1 MMTHRGDDPSRGKY
15 LASGQDW
22 HPICINVDAIMRPN
36 PYAGPKFMSKIEPK
50 TLQSSP
56 PKMAGAAAPS
66 RGETAADAAFAA
78 LFGGVMLAEKMAN
91 GPAKSDPVP
100 DPMPMASVE
109 NGQFDQQP
117 HDEMPSIT
125 VPLNMK
131 FSEDTA
137 EASDDDAAALAE
149 DLAEIIA
156 PAGLVAADPQ
166 PAQGLRGR
174 TASAG
179 EIAAKRPS
187 SPIAPMAYEGDSD
200 GDVDIEV
207 NHAGT
212 KVNPALPRAASASQT
227 ASRSAA
233 HPAATHHAAT
243 YPAATYPAATYKADT
258 APVSLTSAKTDAA
271 PREQVDSEARPV
283 ASSKITD
290 GVPDG
295 KSSAVMRGQDLKSK
309 IDAEITAR
317 LDAKVSGEKAGGGD
331 QLDQFKMRQTLA
343 DSALDGTGNSV
354 TKGGKAAD
362 LVSVNSVPRSP
373 AAMMVDD
380 ARLTPTSSPT
390 APVVASAALTDS
402 GQFSGQSSGGQSNG
416 SGSNSGH
423 AGTASATTQ
432 ANLIELLDTAQ
443 DNWTEMLL
451 QRVKKGLSG
460 GKDAIEFQL
469 TPRSLGKLKISLSMQ
484 NDQTSLKIQTETA
497 AAASLLGESEA
508 KLAQMMETS
517 GLRLAGLTSDH
528 NPRFGDDG
536 ANHRGQ
542 QQAGASDKGGHGDQQ
557 DETSA
562 ARVEESTTGSSE
574 NLINIQA

>member
-1 MMTHRGDDPSRGKY
+1 
-15 LASGQDW
+15 
-22 HPICINVDAIMRPN
+22 
-36 PYAGPKFMSKIEPK
+36 
-50 TLQSSP
+50 
-56 PKMAGAAAPS
+56 
-66 RGETAADAAFAA
+66 
-78 LFGGVMLAEKMAN
+78 
-91 GPAKSDPVP
+91 
-100 DPMPMASVE
+100 
-109 NGQFDQQP
+109 
-117 HDEMPSIT
+117 
-125 VPLNMK
+125 
-131 FSEDTA
+131 
-137 EASDDDAAALAE
+137 
-149 DLAEIIA
+149 
-156 PAGLVAADPQ
+156 
-166 PAQGLRGR
+166 
-174 TASAG
+174 
-179 EIAAKRPS
+179 
-187 SPIAPMAYEGDSD
+187 
-200 GDVDIEV
+200 
-207 NHAGT
+207 
-212 KVNPALPRAASASQT
+212 
-227 ASRSAA
+227 
-233 HPAATHHAAT
+233 
-243 YPAATYPAATYKADT
+243 
-258 APVSLTSAKTDAA
+258 
-271 PREQVDSEARPV
+271 
-283 ASSKITD
+283 
-290 GVPDG
+290 
-295 KSSAVMRGQDLKSK
+295 MRGQDLKSK

-343 DSALDGTGNSV
+343 DSVLDGTANSL

-362 LVSVNSVPRSP
+362 LLSVNPVPRSP
-373 AAMMVDD
+373 AAMMVDNS
-380 ARLTPTSSPT
+380 RLTPTSSPT

-542 QQAGASDKGGHGDQQ
+542 QQAGASDKGDHGDQQ

-562 ARVEESTTGSSE
+562 ARAEESTTGSSE

>member
-1 MMTHRGDDPSRGKY
+1 MMTHRDDDRSRGKY

-78 LFGGVMLAEKMAN
+78 LFGGVMLAEKASN

-100 DPMPMASVE
+100 DPMPVASVE

-125 VPLNMK
+125 VPLKIK

-137 EASDDDAAALAE
+137 EASDDDAASLTE
-149 DLAEIIA
+149 DVAEIIA

-233 HPAATHHAAT
+233 HS
-243 YPAATYPAATYKADT
+243 AATYKADT
-258 APVSLTSAKTDAA
+258 APVSLTSAKPDAA

-283 ASSKITD
+283 APSKITD

-317 LDAKVSGEKAGGGD
+317 LDAKVSGEKAGGGN

-343 DSALDGTGNSV
+343 DSVLDGTANSL
-354 TKGGKAAD
+354 TKGGKVAD
-362 LVSVNSVPRSP
+362 LISVNPVPRSP

-380 ARLTPTSSPT
+380 SRLTPTSSST

-484 NDQTSLKIQTETA
+484 NHQTSLKIQTETA

-542 QQAGASDKGGHGDQQ
+542 QQAGASDKGGHSDQQ
-557 DETSA
+557 DEASA
-562 ARVEESTTGSSE
+562 ARAEESTTGSSE